1 MAKPAKTDS
10 ASQSKVAAPAMN
22 ERRLYCCCK
31 RNVAFRVRR
40 LQKSKRFRRFI
51 HISPWPNGR
60 TAGRSPA
67 GCGFESFWGPKS
79 MRDTL
84 QADHALR
91 GLRFV
96 ALTGWRCFVRE
107 NALQQNLRPSEKVRL
122 LFAPTMILFLFLAWR
137 AAVFRHQTSL
147 FFVHRG
153 YERYEGKGRECGR
166 RKGRE
171 RGLLR
176 SGSRGNGRVSA

>member
-1 MAKPAKTDS
+1 MPWEMWTAVACQSEAAP
-10 ASQSKVAAPAMN
+10 QSKAAAPAMS
-22 ERRLYCCCK
+22 ERRLYRCCK

-40 LQKSKRFRRFI
+40 LPKSKRFWRFI

-60 TAGRSPA
+60 AAGRSPA

-84 QADHALR
+84 QADHVLR

-107 NALQQNLRPSEKVRL
+107 NAPQRNLCPTEKVRL
-122 LFAPTMILFLFLAWR
+122 LFAPTMILLLFLARR

-147 FFVHRG
+147 FFVYPG
-153 YERYEGKGRECGR
+153 YERYEGEGRECGR
-166 RKGRE
+166 REGRE
-171 RGLLR
+171 
-176 SGSRGNGRVSA
+176 

>member
-1 MAKPAKTDS
+1 MSTKIQAVQALYSYFSMAQRQSGRPFTGRLRVHAMRGAK
-10 ASQSKVAAPAMN
+10 
-22 ERRLYCCCK
+22 
-31 RNVAFRVRR
+31 F
-40 LQKSKRFRRFI
+40 
-51 HISPWPNGR
+51 
-60 TAGRSPA
+60 
-67 GCGFESFWGPKS
+67 

-84 QADHALR
+84 QADHVLR
-91 GLRFV
+91 GRRFV

-107 NALQQNLRPSEKVRL
+107 NALQQNLHPTEKVRL
-122 LFAPTMILFLFLAWR
+122 LFAPTMILLLFLAWR